1 VTVRTRTAPFGA
13 VVLLSVVVL
22 FMPASGTPAVYPGLD
37 KLVHLGLFAALAL
50 TGWWAG
56 VRPAALAGGLVAYA
70 GASEVLQAVLP
81 IGRDATW
88 GDALADVAGAAVG
101 LLAARLIA
109 TRRAGRA

>member
-1 VTVRTRTAPFGA
+1 MVRTRTAPFGA

-22 FMPASGTPAVYPGLD
+22 FMPASGTPAVYPELD
-37 KLVHLGLFAALAL
+37 KLIHLGLFAALAL

-56 VRPAALAGGLVAYA
+56 VRPAALAGGLVAYV

-101 LLAARLIA
+101 LLVARSVA
-109 TRRAGRA
+109 TRRAGSA